1 MEIVNNDRTYVWQ
14 LGNQEWLQSCDGTF
28 SLNTVA
34 GIKPA
39 AELVDLDFLVG
50 ASPAPVGAPG
60 NYLPAAF
67 SICPTTGKALSK
79 VVYQP
84 TTRWLPPYGEGSG
97 TRVINER
104 SKLNAAEDISS
115 RLYAQ
120 LLDTRQGDLNSRKQI
135 IDLPRKNGL
144 NFLVANLGGHREALY
159 ALSREGSL
167 FLWQRGSGKWLE
179 LLPTGEPIGR
189 SRLENWAWSVS
200 LHQDENTQHLLLSS
214 DSGATLISVDP
225 LSLRYQTLRDDGGPL
240 GGPGTLEGSSY
251 LPQLKS
257 NHVCIVYPASL
268 YGWHRCLVEDADLER
283 MTRLSAPILDAAS
296 RRLLWIGEY
305 GYLSLTQGSE
315 LKAQWHP
322 WPNNATAK
330 PEQGPPFLDG
340 RGLWQLIFD
349 NDGQR
354 YLQLDPG
361 ATDLPIPIKGYRLS
375 TGHLSFKYNIR
386 LELPWGEHDE
396 NIEPTTRDVVYPFIE
411 FTTQKRLLS
420 LRVKQSSTLEA
431 FFESRQPMDVDYC
444 FEQIG
449 DQQFSIRARAS
460 EPWNAQWFFFDNA
473 MWLYIDSCGAL
484 YRWNA

>member
-1 MEIVNNDRTYVWQ
+1 MEIVKNDRTHVWQ
-14 LGNQEWLQSCDGTF
+14 FDTQQWLQLSDGAF
-28 SLNTVA
+28 SLNNVA

-50 ASPAPVGAPG
+50 AAPAPDRACG

-67 SICPTTGKALSK
+67 SFCPTTGKTLSK
-79 VVYQP
+79 VAYQA
-84 TTRWLPPYGEGSG
+84 TTRWLPPYGDGSG
-97 TRVINER
+97 SRVINER
-104 SKLNAAEDISS
+104 SKLTSAEDISS
-115 RLYAQ
+115 RVYAQ
-120 LLDTRQGDLNSRKQI
+120 LLDSRQGDLNSRKQI
-135 IDLPRKNGL
+135 IELPRKNGL
-144 NFLVANLGGHREALY
+144 NFLVANLGGHREALF

-167 FLWQRGSGKWLE
+167 FLWQRGSEKWLE
-179 LLPTGEPIGR
+179 LLPKGEPIGR

-200 LHQDENTQHLLLSS
+200 LHQDEGTQHLLLSS

-225 LSLRYQTLRDDGGPL
+225 LTLRYQTLRDDGSPL
-240 GGPGTLEGSSY
+240 AGPGTLEGRSY

-257 NHVCIVYPASL
+257 NHVCIVNPASL
-268 YGWHRCLVEDADLER
+268 YGWDRCLVEDANLER

-296 RRLLWIGEY
+296 RRLLWIGEH

-315 LKAQWHP
+315 LKAKWHP
-322 WPNNATAK
+322 WPNNATAM

-340 RGLWQLIFD
+340 RGLWQLVFEE
-349 NDGQR
+349 DGQR
-354 YLQLDPG
+354 YLQLDSG

-386 LELPWGEHDE
+386 YELPWGEHDE
-396 NIEPTTRDVVYPFIE
+396 NIEPTTREVVYPFIE

-420 LRVKQSSTLEA
+420 MRVQQFSPLEA
-431 FFESRQPMDVDYC
+431 FFDNRQPMDVDYC

-449 DQQFSIRARAS
+449 DQRFSISARAS